1 MSRFPAREPARFG
14 TSERQRRA
22 GGARVGGEISRD
34 PGSVWVCEEERGGV
48 SGRPA
53 GEISHLC
60 EGDGVRGGGGVADS
74 GGTPD
79 DISFELVRAV
89 VDAGLGLRAGQRAID
104 SRRRLCAVAAQK
116 GAFVE
121 EQDAAAVLEDGVRG
135 GEPREASA
143 DDDDL
148 FGHDASFPSSEDLRR
163 DACVVPSRGPRT
175 YKKAII

>member
-1 MSRFPAREPARFG
+1 MCAGAEVWPTPAAPPMISASNLSALSSMPAL
-14 TSERQRRA
+14 A
-22 GGARVGGEISRD
+22 
-34 PGSVWVCEEERGGV
+34 C
-48 SGRPA
+48 
-53 GEISHLC
+53 
-60 EGDGVRGGGGVADS
+60 
-74 GGTPD
+74 
-79 DISFELVRAV
+79 
-89 VDAGLGLRAGQRAID
+89 AGQRAVD

-121 EQDAAAVLEDGVRG
+121 EQDAAAVLEDVRG

-175 YKKAII
+175 YEKAIILTRMKKPNDERSDVEQCILDEFVVYGIHTQTFIWIVWAKLVTNHK

>member
-1 MSRFPAREPARFG
+1 MKYLATRARSGFVRKKEAAFRGAPPGRSRTFARGMVCAGAEVWPTPAAPLMISASNLSALSSMPAL
-14 TSERQRRA
+14 A
-22 GGARVGGEISRD
+22 CVRVSAPLI
-34 PGSVWVCEEERGGV
+34 
-48 SGRPA
+48 
-53 GEISHLC
+53 
-60 EGDGVRGGGGVADS
+60 
-74 GGTPD
+74 
-79 DISFELVRAV
+79 
-89 VDAGLGLRAGQRAID
+89 

-175 YKKAII
+175 YKKATI

>member
-1 MSRFPAREPARFG
+1 M
-14 TSERQRRA
+14 
-22 GGARVGGEISRD
+22 
-34 PGSVWVCEEERGGV
+34 
-48 SGRPA
+48 
-53 GEISHLC
+53 
-60 EGDGVRGGGGVADS
+60 RGGGGVADS

-89 VDAGLGLRAGQRAID
+89 VDAGLGLRAGQRAVD

-175 YKKAII
+175 HEKAII